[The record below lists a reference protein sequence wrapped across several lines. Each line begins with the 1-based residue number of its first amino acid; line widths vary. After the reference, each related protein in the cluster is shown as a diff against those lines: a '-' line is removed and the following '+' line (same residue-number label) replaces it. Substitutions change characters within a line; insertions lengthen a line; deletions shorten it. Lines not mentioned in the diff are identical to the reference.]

1 MKRIYMDNAA
11 TSFPKAPGIANAIK
25 EFLEKDCVNL
35 NRTNSGDAFNVFDR
49 IYGLRCKTAELLGL
63 STPESVCFSS
73 GITESLNQIIKGLFT
88 KNDHVLVSSCEHN
101 SVMRPLIQSKI
112 HFDRIPCDR
121 QGYIKT
127 DQIENLIRSNTKAMI
142 ICAAGNVSG
151 AVQDIETIA
160 EIAQKH
166 KIDLF
171 LDSAQAVPNVNI
183 DMEKLHIAGVAF
195 TGHKGLL
202 GPEGTGGIALR
213 KDIALAIR
221 PLISGGTGSRSDSE
235 EIPTTLPDRLE
246 AGTQNIPGLL
256 ALAQSVRFI
265 TDNRETLLANERSM
279 TEMLYE
285 GLAEIKGIRIVGAP
299 LDRPRT
305 SVISITS
312 DKKDIAEI
320 SALLSE
326 RYSIDTRVGMHCS
339 PSSHKALGTFPTGTL
354 RLSPGVFTTEDE
366 VSATLAALKEI
377 LNRS

>member
-11 TSFPKAPGIANAIK
+11 TSFPKAPGISETIRKFIEN
-25 EFLEKDCVNL
+25 DCVNL
-35 NRTNSGDAFNVFDR
+35 NRTNSPESLSVFDR
-49 IYGLRCKTAELLGL
+49 IYTPRESIAELLGL
-63 STPESVCFSS
+63 STPESMCFSS

-88 KNDHVLVSSCEHN
+88 EKDHVLVSSCEHN
-101 SVMRPLIQSKI
+101 SVMRPLIQSRI
-112 HFDRIPCDR
+112 PFDRIPCDR
-121 QGYIKT
+121 EGYIRT
-127 DQIENLIRSNTKAMI
+127 DQIEPLIRKNTKAMI

-160 EIAQKH
+160 EIVYKH
-166 KIDLF
+166 NIELF
-171 LDSAQAVPNVNI
+171 LDSAQAVPNVDI

-213 KDIALAIR
+213 KDIALTID
-221 PLISGGTGSRSDSE
+221 PLVSGGTGSQSDRE

-256 ALAQSVRFI
+256 ALSESVKFI
-265 TDNRETLLANERSM
+265 IKNRDNLLTNERKM
-279 TEMLYE
+279 TELLYE
-285 GLAEIKGIRIVGAP
+285 GLTKIENLKIVGAP
-299 LDRPRT
+299 LTRPRT

-312 DKKDIAEI
+312 EKKDIAEI

-326 RYSIDTRVGMHCS
+326 RYNIDTRVGMHCS
-339 PSSHKALGTFPTGTL
+339 PSSHKTLGTFPTGTL

-366 VSATLAALKEI
+366 VRTTLAALKEI
-377 LNRS
+377 LSQS